1 MHPTLEAGWFVLVDT
16 SEAPRKGQIVVA
28 RHPEQEGTIV
38 IKRVAGVQGDR
49 VSILSDNPD
58 VGVDSRHCGTFAEDA
73 VVAVVVGRVWPQPRW
88 GLRHHSR
95 GARAQP

>member
-58 VGVDSRHCGTFAEDA
+58 VGSDSRHFGPISQSE
-73 VVAVVVGRVWPQPRW
+73 VVGVATLILDHPR
-88 GLRHHSR
+88 
-95 GARAQP
+95 RALV